1 MRDLSSRSHPPV
13 TRPAHDLGVRL
24 PLLIAT
30 AVLLVVGVLA
40 GVVVLGSAA
49 DADAPPVEPITVQA
63 PAVPPAAPDAVPGDG
78 QPPAA
83 PAPRDEAG
91 YVAPPPP
98 VDDDDDDLDDDG
110 RDDDGFDD
118 NGDDGPGD
126 DGPGDDDGPDDD
138 D

>member
-1 MRDLSSRSHPPV
+1 
-13 TRPAHDLGVRL
+13 VRL

-40 GVVVLGSAA
+40 GAVVLGSAA
-49 DADAPPVEPITVQA
+49 DADAPPVEPITVHA
-63 PAVPPAAPDAVPGDG
+63 PAVPPAAPDAAPGG
-78 QPPAA
+78 GPPAPPPE

-98 VDDDDDDLDDDG
+98 VDDDDADDLGDDLDD
-110 RDDDGFDD
+110 
-118 NGDDGPGD
+118 GPDD